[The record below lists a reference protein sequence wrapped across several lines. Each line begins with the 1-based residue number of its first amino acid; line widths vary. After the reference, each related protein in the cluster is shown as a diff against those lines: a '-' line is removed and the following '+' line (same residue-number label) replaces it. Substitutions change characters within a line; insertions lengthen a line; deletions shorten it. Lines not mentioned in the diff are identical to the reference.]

1 MAALLS
7 TVANLLIYAIY
18 RDFMGRESSQIIS
31 NHLKSCCLKP
41 IAAGQPHFT
50 FCSLHR
56 DSRRLSGKPTSGGTL
71 WRHSDLLIYA
81 IYRDFLG
88 RESCSWCACMLLLVS
103 AILDACVCACVCVY
117 TEACACTLRPVRVII
132 RLLVA
137 FCSMRR
143 GGREWHLK
151 QLKHY

>member
-1 MAALLS
+1 MIDRSTGTARADRTGSNWIELLAALLS

-50 FCSLHR
+50 LNSFCSLHR

-103 AILDACVCACVCVY
+103 AILDACVCACVCACVRVC
-117 TEACACTLRPVRVII
+117 ARVCACVRV
-132 RLLVA
+132 
-137 FCSMRR
+137 
-143 GGREWHLK
+143 H
-151 QLKHY
+151 